1 MSNLMKAR
9 EWARNILLVGNAR
22 VDTTL
27 KLMNIQAER
36 KGDTM
41 LKITITEVSQ
51 KMEQE
56 RIMKQVDQGI
66 RRALEGERETGNFYG
81 GMGVQC

>member
-1 MSNLMKAR
+1 
-9 EWARNILLVGNAR
+9 
-22 VDTTL
+22 
-27 KLMNIQAER
+27 
-36 KGDTM
+36 M

-51 KMEQE
+51 KKEQE